1 MHKIHTETRASCTLT
16 PADNDQN
23 KAKFEPQQQSQPQRP
38 KRDFESKRVDARVAV
53 TP

>member
-16 PADNDQN
+16 PADNDQD
-23 KAKFEPQQQSQPQRP
+23 KAKFQPQQQSQPQRP
-38 KRDFESKRVDARVAV
+38 KRDFESKRGDARVAV